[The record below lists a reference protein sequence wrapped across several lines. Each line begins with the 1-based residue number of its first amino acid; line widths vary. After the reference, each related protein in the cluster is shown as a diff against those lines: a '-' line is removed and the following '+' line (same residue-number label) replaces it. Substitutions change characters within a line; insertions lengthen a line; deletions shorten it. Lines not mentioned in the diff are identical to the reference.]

1 MSFCFAGSV
10 QHSRMAALW
19 GRCIYHTCSIHSY
32 FLPGKFLNC
41 DASRRILHV
50 ETSRLQR
57 FACVDPPRAVT
68 LPAPSFAQQV
78 HSPHEIRF

>member
-19 GRCIYHTCSIHSY
+19 SRCIYHVLNLY
-32 FLPGKFLNC
+32 FLPGEFLNC

-57 FACVDPPRAVT
+57 FACVNPRAVT